1 MYAHSL
7 SPSEPIWSIK
17 GCQVS
22 FKEPQLENLILSS
35 LMPTHDFM
43 HPSNGRVGGDEYVHS
58 KITSLLASEAEK
70 AKTLRSLAFI
80 TFFFFNFK

>member
-7 SPSEPIWSIK
+7 SPIEPIWSIK

-35 LMPTHDFM
+35 LMQHMISCICPTD
-43 HPSNGRVGGDEYVHS
+43 V
-58 KITSLLASEAEK
+58 
-70 AKTLRSLAFI
+70 
-80 TFFFFNFK
+80 